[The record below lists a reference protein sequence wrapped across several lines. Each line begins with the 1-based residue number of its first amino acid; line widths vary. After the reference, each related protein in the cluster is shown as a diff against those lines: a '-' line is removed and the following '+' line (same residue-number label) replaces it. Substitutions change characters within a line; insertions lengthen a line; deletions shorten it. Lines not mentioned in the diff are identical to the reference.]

1 MASQSASGEREV
13 DVSAGELK
21 EKDIGIYE
29 FVHEEVRGTGGR
41 VKSRFSDFKVRE
53 VREDESIVKWDPK
66 GCELHELQELEG
78 AGDEPSYLKFVVH
91 KAQRETSDAVAALSD
106 ETGLPRGAFSF
117 AGLKDCVA
125 VTTQEMTVHCSY
137 EEEMKELM
145 GFKDDHMLVGH
156 LSRTHRKLRPGRSK
170 GNHFDIIIRA
180 MECSAEEAKVAMQ
193 TVQQCGFINYFGSQR
208 FGKTATRNTAVGK
221 AYLKREYA
229 VAVDSILGPQPWG
242 AVSRGELQAR
252 STWRRTRDAHV
263 TVRNMPKGLKTEHEL
278 LQNLVRHSDSTSDH
292 EELCRLAFLSLP
304 LQLRTL
310 CASAYFNYI
319 WNLMAS
325 ER

>member
-1 MASQSASGEREV
+1 MASGEREV

-29 FVHEEVRGTGGR
+29 FVHETVRGTGGR

-53 VREDESIVKWDPK
+53 VREDGSVVGWDDQRK
-66 GCELHELQELEG
+66 ECELQDG
-78 AGDEPSYLKFVVH
+78 VDEPQYLKFVVH
-91 KAQRETSDAVAALSD
+91 KAQRETADAVAALAE
-106 ETGLPRGAFSF
+106 ETGLSRGAFTY

-125 VTTQEMTVHCSY
+125 VTTQEMTVHRSY
-137 EEEMKELM
+137 EPEIQELM
-145 GFKDDHMLVGH
+145 GFKDEHMVVGQ
-156 LSRTHRKLRPGRSK
+156 LERTHRKLRPGRSK
-170 GNHFDIIIRA
+170 GNNFEIIIRG
-180 MECSAEEAKVAMQ
+180 MECSTEEARVAMQ
-193 TVQQCGFINYFGSQR
+193 TVQRCGFINYFGSQR
-208 FGKTATRNTAVGK
+208 FGKTATRNVGVGR
-221 AYLKREYA
+221 AYLKRNYTD
-229 VAVDSILGPQPWG
+229 AVDNLLGPQPWG

-252 STWRRTRDAHV
+252 ASWRRTRDAHV
-263 TVRNMPKGLKTEHEL
+263 TVRLMPKGLKTEHEL
-278 LQNLVRHSDSTSDH
+278 LSNLVRHSGSTNEH